1 MTPVD
6 RSASSGDDGGDDRDG
21 HLVERTLREHEVF
34 HGSFLR
40 LRRDD
45 VRLPDGHVATREF
58 VVHPGAVAIVA
69 LLDDGRVVLERQHR
83 YPVGRVLLEIP
94 AGKIDPGEAL
104 LACARRELL
113 EETGYVAREWAYACE
128 IHNAA
133 AYSTESIHL
142 YFARGLELRERQLDQ
157 GEFIEVVHCTEAELD
172 AWAARG
178 DLRDVKTLI
187 GLQWLQRW
195 RAGSWSL
202 DWQDP

>member
-1 MTPVD
+1 MTPAD
-6 RSASSGDDGGDDRDG
+6 CHASADGDDADG

-34 HGSFLR
+34 RGSFLR
-40 LRRDD
+40 LRRDE
-45 VRLPDGHVATREF
+45 VRLPDGHEATREF
-58 VVHPGAVAIVA
+58 VVHPGAVAVMA

-94 AGKIDPGEAL
+94 AGKIDPGEDL

-142 YFARGLELRERQLDQ
+142 YFARGLELRERQLDH
-157 GEFIEVVHCTEAELD
+157 GEFIEVVHCSEAEMD
-172 AWAARG
+172 ASAARG
-178 DLRDVKTLI
+178 ELRDVKTLV

-195 RAGSWSL
+195 RAGAWTL
-202 DWQDP
+202 AWQAA